1 MGIAVTVTLSQGT
14 GGVVSTASIFRR
26 IYTTM
31 DTAAIMGAI
40 IPRRIAVS
48 IGVTAAHVIIIR
60 KTGPQGVRGLQN
72 LTISKREKVI
82 IY

>member
-14 GGVVSTASIFRR
+14 GGVVSTASVFRR
-26 IYTTM
+26 IYTTF
-31 DTAAIMGAI
+31 MGAI

-72 LTISKREKVI
+72 LTISKGEKVI